1 MTTASAGPTVGSL
14 LRDWRLRRRMTQ
26 LDLACDAE
34 ISTRHLSFVETGRA
48 QPSRDMLVHLTELL
62 QVPLRERNSLFLAAG
77 YAPQYRERA
86 FDDPQLTAAREALA
100 LVLRGHEPY
109 PAVVVDRHWNLTLGN
124 RAAHRLLVGVSGHL
138 LTAPINALRL
148 SLHPEGLAPRI
159 LNLGEWRVH
168 LLARLRAQV
177 AASGDPG
184 LAALLAE
191 LSAYAPLP
199 GEQAAGRSTPRP
211 DVVVLLRLATPQGE
225 LALFSTITVFGTPV
239 DVTLAELALESFFP
253 ADERSA
259 AMLRQMADEDRSGGQ

>member
-1 MTTASAGPTVGSL
+1 M
-14 LRDWRLRRRMTQ
+14 
-26 LDLACDAE
+26 
-34 ISTRHLSFVETGRA
+34 
-48 QPSRDMLVHLTELL
+48 
-62 QVPLRERNSLFLAAG
+62 PLRERNSLFLAAG
-77 YAPQYRERA
+77 YAPHYRERA
-86 FDDPQLTAAREALA
+86 IDDPELTAAREALA

-109 PAVVVDRHWNLTLGN
+109 PAVVVDRHWNLILGN
-124 RAAHRLLVGVSGHL
+124 RAAHRLLAGIPAPL
-138 LTAPINALRL
+138 LAAPINALRL

-159 LNLGEWRVH
+159 RNLGEWRVH
-168 LLARLRAQV
+168 LLTRLRAQV

-199 GEQAAGRSTPRP
+199 GEAVAGRSTPRP

-253 ADERSA
+253 ADEASA
-259 AMLRQMADEDRSGGQ
+259 ALLRRMAADDEGT